1 MARRHTAALRAALLA
16 LTALPFALEGQSTD
30 RTVSSSRT
38 ARITVDLDPWLGPLA
53 RAQAQPTPSQ
63 SAQWRTARANLRL
76 IDDALESYRKG
87 YVDLGDDERSD
98 IRRAF
103 GDVIPGQRFTTYRI
117 NAPQARAI
125 VYLGL
130 GPLPQHGRRDRRCDY
145 EPAAV
150 NPVPVQTGEPARP
163 SWCDAAIDTLSR
175 DAAWIHSTILEL
187 GRSGGARRA
196 KAEELDALKSMAERA
211 RQIVI
216 TTPRCGCTPG
226 EDADALL
233 ASTREAVDSFAGSS
247 MPAWM
252 TLRGEQ
258 VQRIAKLAD
267 SVERSLIHCLSGR

>member
-1 MARRHTAALRAALLA
+1 M
-16 LTALPFALEGQSTD
+16 
-30 RTVSSSRT
+30 
-38 ARITVDLDPWLGPLA
+38 ITVDLDPWLGPWA
-53 RAQAQPTPSQ
+53 RAQGQPMSSQ

-76 IDDALESYRKG
+76 IDEALEPYRRA
-87 YVDLGDDERSD
+87 YVDLGDDERGD

-103 GDVIPGQRFTTYRI
+103 GDVVPGQRITTYRI

-125 VYLGL
+125 VYLGM
-130 GPLPQHGRRDRRCDY
+130 GPVPQRGWRGRRCEDMPVAD
-145 EPAAV
+145 
-150 NPVPVQTGEPARP
+150 PVPVQTAEPARP
-163 SWCDAAIDTLSR
+163 SWCDAALDTLSR

-187 GRSGGARRA
+187 SRSGGVRRA
-196 KAEELDALKSMAERA
+196 KSEELDALKSMAERA

-226 EDADALL
+226 DDAEALM
-233 ASTREAVDSFAGSS
+233 ASTREAVDAFAGSS

-252 TLRGEQ
+252 TLRSEQ